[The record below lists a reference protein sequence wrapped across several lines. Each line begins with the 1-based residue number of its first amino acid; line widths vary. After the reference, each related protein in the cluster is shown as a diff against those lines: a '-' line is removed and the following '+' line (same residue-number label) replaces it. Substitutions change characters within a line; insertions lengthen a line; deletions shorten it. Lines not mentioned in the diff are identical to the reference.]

1 MKIIRQSNGG
11 SLPSFKKIWLIMK
24 LNFFLILLTVLQVS
38 ASVSAQ
44 NTRMDLKMQNATISQ
59 VFDEIERQSEVY
71 FFYNKNQIDETRTIS
86 VDFRNK
92 TIDDILK
99 SMLSE
104 LSLTYEFAGK
114 NIIIKAVNPAVNGS
128 QQPGIKVKG
137 KVANSSGESLP
148 GVTVMIKGTTTG
160 TISDSDGNYNLS
172 NVPSDGTLVFSF
184 VGMKKIEVGV
194 AGNSTV
200 DAVLEEEAFGI
211 DEVVA
216 IGYGTVRKSDLT
228 GAVGSV
234 QGETIAERQ
243 TTQLSQALQGAV
255 SGVMVTRNNNA
266 PGATSTIRI
275 RGITT
280 IGDNNPLIIVDGVPV
295 DNIND
300 INPNDVESMSVLKDA
315 ASASIYGSRA
325 AAGVIL
331 ITTKR
336 AKTNEIGLNYN
347 VEYGFETPTA
357 LPEYVD
363 AVRYMQ
369 MYNELRWNDN
379 GNTGNEYPFYAKDV
393 IDNYSTLNA
402 ENPNKYPITDW
413 VGLVLNDNAPRQSH
427 VLSLSAGTKAV
438 RTKVSMA
445 YDKTDAL
452 YDGRTYERMTAR
464 FNNDV
469 TITKYLSAS
478 IDFNFKRSISLQP
491 SIDPIY
497 STFISAPVY
506 AAEWADGRVAEGKTG
521 HNIYGQLKY
530 GGNNNNYY
538 NQVGGKIALDFTP
551 FDGFKLSAIISPT
564 MGFDKGKNFQKRIP
578 YYSADDPTLYG
589 GTLQWGTSTKLT
601 ETRNDYSRITS
612 QLIGSY
618 LKSFGSHNFNLMAGY
633 ENYTAFNENMNA
645 SRDKYDLTTFPYLD
659 LGPKELRDNSGRAW
673 ENAYRSYFGRAMYN
687 YKNKY
692 FVQGNIRYDG
702 SSRFHNDYRWGSF
715 PSFSAGWVLSEES
728 FMKNLPELSFL
739 KLRGSWGRLGNERIL
754 RKSGN
759 DWVPAYYPYQA
770 TIAFNNALF
779 FQGGNVVA
787 AQTAAQTQYVI
798 QDISWETT
806 ESIDFGV
813 DANFFDN
820 RLRVTGDYYQKTTK
834 DMLLALEIPDYI
846 GFDNP
851 DQNTGM
857 METKGWEAE
866 IGWNDN
872 IGELGYSVS
881 ANISD
886 FKSIMGDLGGT
897 EFLGDQI
904 KKEGSEF
911 NEWYGYVSNG
921 LFQTAED
928 LATSPK
934 LNSAMK
940 VGDIKYKDISG
951 PDGVPDGI
959 VNSTYDRVLLGGSLP
974 RYMYGAN
981 LKLDYKNFDFSMVVQ
996 GVGKIKT
1003 RLEGLMVQPL
1013 MENWGSVPKILDGT
1027 SWSKYNTDEQNLA
1040 AKYPRLTQN
1049 NRGSNYIMSDYWLFD
1064 GAYFRLKNIT
1074 LGYNLPT
1081 VLAQKISLQNV
1092 RVYASA
1098 SDILTFNK
1106 YPKGWDPEVSSSGYP
1121 ITSSYVFGL
1130 SVTF

>member
-1 MKIIRQSNGG
+1 MKIYWQSNEGT
-11 SLPSFKKIWLIMK
+11 SPSFKKIWLIMK
-24 LNFFLILLTVLQVS
+24 LNFFLILLTALQVS
-38 ASVSAQ
+38 AGVSAQ
-44 NTRMDLKMQNATISQ
+44 NTRLDLKMQNVTISQ

-99 SMLSE
+99 SMLPE

-114 NIIIKAVNPAVNGS
+114 NIIVKAAV
-128 QQPGIKVKG
+128 QQNSGIQQQKTVTG
-137 KVANSSGESLP
+137 KVTDSSGGSLP
-148 GVTVMIKGTTTG
+148 GVSIVVKGTTTG
-160 TISDSDGNYNLS
+160 TITDADGNYNLS
-172 NVPSDGTLVFSF
+172 NVPADGTLVFSF
-184 VGMKKIEVGV
+184 VGMKKIEVAVSGK
-194 AGNSTV
+194 STV
-200 DAVLEEEAFGI
+200 DAVLEEETIGI
-211 DEVVA
+211 EEVVA
-216 IGYGTVRKSDLT
+216 IGYGSVKKSDLT

-280 IGDNNPLIIVDGVPV
+280 IGDNNPLVIVDGVPV

-300 INPNDVESMSVLKDA
+300 INPNDVESISVLKDA

-336 AKTNEIGLNYN
+336 AKSGEVALNYN
-347 VEYGFETPTA
+347 VEYGFEKPTG

-363 AVRYMQ
+363 VKRYMQ
-369 MYNELRWNDN
+369 MANELRWNDN
-379 GNTGNEYPFYAKDV
+379 NNNANEYPLYPKDM
-393 IDNYSTLNA
+393 IDNYTALNA
-402 ENPNKYPITDW
+402 ENPNKYPNTDW
-413 VGLVLNDNAPRQSH
+413 VGLILKDNAPRQSH
-427 VLSLSAGTKAV
+427 VLSLSAGTKAI
-438 RTKVSMA
+438 RTKVSLA

-452 YDGRTYERMTAR
+452 YDGRTYERLTAR

-497 STFISAPVY
+497 WVRISAPVY
-506 AAEWADGRVAEGKTG
+506 AATWADGRIAEGKTG
-521 HNIYGQLKY
+521 ANIYAQLKE
-530 GGNNNNYY
+530 GGNNDNYY
-538 NQVGGKIALDFTP
+538 NQVGGKMSLDFTP
-551 FDGFKLSAIISPT
+551 FEGFKLSAVLSPSL
-564 MGFDKGKNFQKRIP
+564 GFDKGKNFQRKVA
-578 YYSADDPTLYG
+578 YYSADDPSVYV
-589 GTLQWGTSTKLT
+589 GTTQWGSATNLT
-601 ETRNDYSRITS
+601 ESRNDYSRVTS
-612 QLIGSY
+612 QLIANY
-618 LKSFGSHNFNLMAGY
+618 LKSFGAHNLNLMAGY
-633 ENYTAFNENMNA
+633 ENYYAFNENMGA
-645 SRDKYDLTTFPYLD
+645 SCDKYELTSFPYLN
-659 LGPKELRDNSGRAW
+659 LGPLEFRDNSGNAW
-673 ENAYRSYFGRAMYN
+673 ENAYRSYFGRVMYN
-687 YKNKY
+687 YQNKY
-692 FVQGNIRYDG
+692 FLQGNIRYDG
-702 SSRFHNDYRWGSF
+702 SSRLHEDYRWGSF
-715 PSFSAGWVLSEES
+715 PSFSAGWILSEES
-728 FMKNLPELSFL
+728 FMKNIPTLSFL
-739 KLRGSWGRLGNERIL
+739 KLRGSWGRLGNERI
-754 RKSGN
+754 GN
-759 DWVPAYYPYQA
+759 YPYQA
-770 TIAFNNALF
+770 TIAFANALF
-779 FQGGNVVA
+779 FQGSNVVA
-787 AQTAAQTQYVI
+787 AQTAAQTKYAI

-806 ESIDFGV
+806 ESIDLGI

-820 RLRVTGDYYQKTTK
+820 RLRFTGDYYQKTTK

-851 DQNTGM
+851 DQNTGKM
-857 METKGWEAE
+857 DTKGWETE
-866 IGWNDN
+866 IGWSDN

-897 EFLGDQI
+897 EFLGVQI
-904 KKEGSEF
+904 KKKGSEF
-911 NEWYGYVSNG
+911 NEWYGYVSDG

-928 LATSPK
+928 LAASPK
-934 LNSAMK
+934 LNTAVK
-940 VGDIKYKDISG
+940 VGDVKYKDISG
-951 PDGVPDGI
+951 LDGVPDGKI
-959 VNSTYDRVLLGGSLP
+959 SPEYDRKLLGGSLP
-974 RYMYGAN
+974 RYMYGTN
-981 LKLDYKNFDFSMVVQ
+981 LKLDYKNFDFSMVLQ
-996 GVGKIKT
+996 GIGKVTT
-1003 RLEGLMVQPL
+1003 RLEGLMIQPL

-1049 NRGSNYIMSDYWLFD
+1049 NRNSNYTMSDYWLFS
-1064 GAYFRLKNIT
+1064 GAYLRLKNIT

-1081 VLAQKISLQNV
+1081 VWAQKMSLQKV

-1098 SDILTFNK
+1098 SDVLTFNK
-1106 YPKGWDPEVSSSGYP
+1106 YPKGWDPEVSSTGYP
-1121 ITSSYVFGL
+1121 ITASYVFGL

>member
-1 MKIIRQSNGG
+1 MKIIRQSNDD
-11 SLPSFKKIWLIMK
+11 SWLSFKKIWLIMK
-24 LNFFLILLTVLQVS
+24 LNFIFFLLMVLQVT
-38 ASVSAQ
+38 ASVSGQ
-44 NTRMDLKMQNATISQ
+44 NTRLDLKMTNATISK
-59 VFDEIERQSEVY
+59 VFDEIERQSDVY
-71 FFYNKNQIDETRTIS
+71 FFYNKSQIDESRTIS
-86 VDFRNK
+86 VDYRNK
-92 TIDDILK
+92 TIDEILK
-99 SMLSE
+99 TLVSE
-104 LSLTYEFAGK
+104 LNLNYEYAGK
-114 NIIIKAVNPAVNGS
+114 NIIIKSAPANNS
-128 QQPGIKVKG
+128 QQQGSKVT
-137 KVANSSGESLP
+137 GEVKNAAGETLP
-148 GVTVMIKGTTTG
+148 GVTVMVKGTTSG
-160 TISDSDGNYNLS
+160 TITDADGKYELT
-172 NVPSDGTLVFSF
+172 NVPAEGTLVFSF
-184 VGMKKIEVGV
+184 VGMKKIEIGV
-194 AGNSTV
+194 AGKSTV
-200 DAVLEEEAFGI
+200 DAVLEDETFGI
-211 DEVVA
+211 EEVVA
-216 IGYGTVRKSDLT
+216 IGYGTVRKIDLT

-243 TTQLSQALQGAV
+243 TTQLSTALQGAV

-266 PGATSTIRI
+266 PGATASIRI

-300 INPNDVESMSVLKDA
+300 INPNDVQDMSILKDA

-336 AKTNEIGLNYN
+336 GKSGEISLNYN
-347 VEYGFETPTA
+347 VEYGFEKPTA
-357 LPEYVD
+357 LPEYTN

-393 IDNYSTLNA
+393 IDNYATLNA

-427 VLSLSAGTKAV
+427 VLSLTAGTKAI
-438 RTKVSMA
+438 RTKVSLA

-452 YDGRTYERMTAR
+452 YNGRTYERMTAR

-497 STFISAPVY
+497 STFIAAPVY
-506 AAEWADGRVAEGKTG
+506 AAEWSDGRVAEGKTG
-521 HNIYGQLKY
+521 NNIYGQLKY
-530 GGNNNNYY
+530 GGNNDNYY
-538 NQVGGKIALDFTP
+538 NQVGGKMSIDFTP
-551 FDGFKLSAIISPT
+551 FEGFRLSAVISPT
-564 MGFDKGKNFQKRIP
+564 LGFDKGKNFQKRVP
-578 YYSADDPTLYG
+578 YTSADDPTLISG
-589 GTLQWGTSTKLT
+589 ALQWNTSTKLT
-601 ETRNDYSRITS
+601 ESRNDYSRVTS
-612 QLIGSY
+612 QLIASY
-618 LKSFGSHNFNLMAGY
+618 IKSFGLHNLNLMAGY
-633 ENYTAFNENMNA
+633 ENYSAFNENMEA
-645 SRDKYDLTTFPYLD
+645 SRDKYELTTFPYLN
-659 LGPKELRDNSGRAW
+659 LGPLELRDNNGSAW
-673 ENAYRSYFGRAMYN
+673 ENAYRSYFGRVMYN

-692 FVQGNIRYDG
+692 FLQGNVRYDG
-702 SSRFHNDYRWGSF
+702 SSRFHEDYRWGSF
-715 PSFSAGWVLSEES
+715 PSFSAGWVLSEEP
-728 FMKNLPELSFL
+728 FMKNIPALSFL
-739 KLRGSWGRLGNERIL
+739 KLRSSWGKLGNERI
-754 RKSGN
+754 GN
-759 DWVPAYYPYQA
+759 YPYQA
-770 TIAFNNALF
+770 TIAFTNALF
-779 FQGGNVVA
+779 FQGSNVIA
-787 AQTAAQTQYVI
+787 AQTAAQTKYAI

-806 ESIDFGV
+806 ESIDLGI

-820 RLRVTGDYYQKTTK
+820 RLRITGDYYQKTTK

-851 DQNTGM
+851 DQNTGKM
-857 METKGWEAE
+857 DTKGWEAE
-866 IGWNDN
+866 IGWSDK
-872 IGELGYSVS
+872 IGEVGYSVS

-886 FKSIMGDLGGT
+886 FKSVMGDLGGT

-904 KKEGSEF
+904 KKQGSEF
-911 NEWYGYVSNG
+911 NEWYGYISDG
-921 LFQTAED
+921 LYQTAED
-928 LATSPK
+928 LAASPK
-934 LNSAMK
+934 TNTTVR
-940 VGDIKYKDISG
+940 VGDVKYKDISG

-959 VNSTYDRVLLGGSLP
+959 INSTYDRVLLGGSLP

-981 LKLDYKNFDFSMVVQ
+981 LKLDYKSFDFSMVVQ

-1003 RLEGLMVQPL
+1003 RLQGLMVQPL
-1013 MENWGSVPKILDGT
+1013 MENWGAVPNILNGT

-1040 AKYPRLTQN
+1040 AKYPRLSQN
-1049 NRGSNYIMSDYWLFD
+1049 NRGNNYAMSDYWLFN
-1064 GAYFRLKNIT
+1064 GAYLRLKNIT

-1081 VLAQKISLQNV
+1081 AFAQKISLKKV

-1121 ITSSYVFGL
+1121 ITSTYVFGL

>member
-1 MKIIRQSNGG
+1 MKIIRQSNEG

-114 NIIIKAVNPAVNGS
+114 NIIIKAANPAVNGS
-128 QQPGIKVKG
+128 QQSGITVKG

-148 GVTVMIKGTTTG
+148 GVTVMIKGTTSG
-160 TISDSDGNYNLS
+160 TISDADGSYNLS

-184 VGMKKIEVGV
+184 VGMKKIEIGV
-194 AGNSTV
+194 AGNSTI

-234 QGETIAERQ
+234 QGDAIAERQ
-243 TTQLSQALQGAV
+243 TTQLSTALQGAV
-255 SGVMVTRNNNA
+255 SGVMVTRNNSA

-280 IGDNNPLIIVDGVPV
+280 IGDNNPLVIVDGVPV

-336 AKTNEIGLNYN
+336 GKSGEVSLNYN
-347 VEYGFETPTA
+347 VEYGFEKPTA
-357 LPEYVD
+357 LPEYTN

-379 GNTGNEYPFYAKDV
+379 GNTGNEYPFYPKDV

-402 ENPNKYPITDW
+402 ENPNKYPNTDW

-427 VLSLSAGTKAV
+427 VLSLTAGTKAV

-497 STFISAPVY
+497 TTFIAAPVY
-506 AAEWADGRVAEGKTG
+506 AAEWSDGRVADGKTG
-521 HNIYGQLKY
+521 NNIYGQLKY

-538 NQVGGKIALDFTP
+538 NQVGGKVSLDFTP
-551 FDGFKLSAIISPT
+551 FDGFKLSAIVSPT
-564 MGFDKGKNFQKRIP
+564 MGFDKGKNFQKRVP
-578 YYSADDPTLYG
+578 YTSADDPALVAG
-589 GTLQWGTSTKLT
+589 ALQWNTSTKLT
-601 ETRNDYSRITS
+601 ESRNDYSRVTS

-618 LKSFGSHNFNLMAGY
+618 IKSIGSHNLNLMAGY
-633 ENYTAFNENMNA
+633 ENYSAFNENMGA
-645 SRDKYDLTTFPYLD
+645 SRDKYELTTFPYLN
-659 LGPKELRDNSGRAW
+659 LGPLEQRENYGNAY

-692 FVQGNIRYDG
+692 FLQGNIRYDG
-702 SSRFHNDYRWGSF
+702 SSRFHEDYRWGSF
-715 PSFSAGWVLSEES
+715 PSFSAGWVLSEEP
-728 FMKNLPELSFL
+728 FMKNIQALSFL
-739 KLRGSWGRLGNERIL
+739 KLRSSWGRLGNERI
-754 RKSGN
+754 GN
-759 DWVPAYYPYQA
+759 YPYQA
-770 TIAFNNALF
+770 TIAFSNALF
-779 FQGGNVVA
+779 FQGSNVVA
-787 AQTAAQTQYVI
+787 AQTAAQTRYAI

-806 ESIDFGV
+806 ESIDLGV

-820 RLRVTGDYYQKTTK
+820 RLRFTGDYYQKTTK

-851 DQNTGM
+851 DQNTGKM
-857 METKGWEAE
+857 DTKGWETE
-866 IGWNDN
+866 IGWNDK
-872 IGELGYSVS
+872 IGEVGYSVS

-886 FKSIMGDLGGT
+886 FKSVMGDLGGT

-911 NEWYGYVSNG
+911 NEWYGYVSDG

-928 LATSPK
+928 LAASPK
-934 LNSAMK
+934 LNPSVK
-940 VGDIKYKDISG
+940 VGDVKYKDISG
-951 PDGVPDGI
+951 PDGVPDGKI
-959 VNSTYDRVLLGGSLP
+959 NSIYDKVLLGGSLP

-996 GVGKIKT
+996 GVGKITT

-1013 MENWGSVPKILDGT
+1013 MENWGAVPKILDGT

-1040 AKYPRLTQN
+1040 AKYPRLSQN
-1049 NRGSNYIMSDYWLFD
+1049 NRGDNYAMSDYWLFD
-1064 GAYFRLKNIT
+1064 GAYLRLKNIT

-1081 VLAQKISLQNV
+1081 AYAQKVSLQKV
-1092 RVYASA
+1092 RIYASA

-1106 YPKGWDPEVSSSGYP
+1106 YPKGWDPEVSSTGYP
-1121 ITSSYVFGL
+1121 ITSAYVFGL